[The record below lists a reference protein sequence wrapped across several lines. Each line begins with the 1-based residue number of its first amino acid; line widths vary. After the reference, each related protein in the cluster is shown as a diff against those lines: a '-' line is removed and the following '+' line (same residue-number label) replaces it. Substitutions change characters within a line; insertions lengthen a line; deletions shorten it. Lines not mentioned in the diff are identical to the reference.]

1 MNINNSEL
9 EFLIKLVD
17 ELYMDDGHRD
27 SASRLIEIT
36 EKLAHQ
42 RAVRNEHT
50 RVAIAEKR
58 KTDKNYA
65 RSKKV

>member
-9 EFLIKLVD
+9 EFLIKLAD
-17 ELYMDDGHRD
+17 ELYMDDSHRD
-27 SASRLIEIT
+27 SASRLTEIT
-36 EKLAHQ
+36 AKLIHQ
-42 RAVRNEHT
+42 REVKNEHT